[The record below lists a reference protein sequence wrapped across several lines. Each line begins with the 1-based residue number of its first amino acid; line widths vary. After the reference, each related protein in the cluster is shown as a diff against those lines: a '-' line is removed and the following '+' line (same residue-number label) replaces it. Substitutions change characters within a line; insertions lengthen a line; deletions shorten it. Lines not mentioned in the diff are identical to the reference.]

1 MSPRAASACRSSV
14 CHPSELPLSVPD
26 GTGNPR
32 LPSHT
37 RPNASQA
44 PPSRGW
50 HVASCRP
57 GPHCR
62 PQRAVPQRAAPAR
75 IAVPSVPSL
84 SVPPRPALRPLPTA
98 FVRCFALAIHQNASF
113 GGRQPFPERDLPRT
127 RPFLRVP
134 SFVSP
139 RVESLGSQRRRLP
152 GQFGERVPS
161 LLDQVQLY
169 QLDLV
174 QRVWSTGLSVAEV
187 LDLVQHKELD
197 LVQAGFDG
205 R

>member
-1 MSPRAASACRSSV
+1 MKSVAGMSPRAAPARIAV
-14 CHPSELPLSVPD
+14 LSVPD

-37 RPNASQA
+37 RTNASQA
-44 PPSRGW
+44 LPSRG
-50 HVASCRP
+50 VACCLM
-57 GPHCR
+57 PHR
-62 PQRAVPQRAAPAR
+62 H
-75 IAVPSVPSL
+75 
-84 SVPPRPALRPLPTA
+84 ALRPLPTA
-98 FVRCFALAIHQNASF
+98 FVRCFTFAIHQNGSF
-113 GGRQPFPERDLPRT
+113 GGRQPFPERDLPRLG
-127 RPFLRVP
+127 PFLRVP

-139 RVESLGSQRRRLP
+139 RVESLGPQRRRLP

-187 LDLVQHKELD
+187 LDLVQHRELD

-205 R
+205 REHDPPQKKIGAFQGPFSGQPSL